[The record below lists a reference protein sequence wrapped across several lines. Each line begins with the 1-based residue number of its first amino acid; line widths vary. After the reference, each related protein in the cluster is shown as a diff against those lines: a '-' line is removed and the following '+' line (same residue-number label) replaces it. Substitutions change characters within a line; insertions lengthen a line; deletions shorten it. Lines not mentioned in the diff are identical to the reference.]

1 MNSWLIRQ
9 AIIRWIQSIGFI
21 LLLFGAV
28 TAHSATPTVTTESA
42 SEMTQNSA
50 KLCATVSPN
59 GDSTTVFFSK
69 TLCVHHGETLKIA
82 IGGGTKSY
90 ELSADLGKLADR
102 KLTFWGVSHLFF

>member
-1 MNSWLIRQ
+1 MKLGDCTSKSGDHCARVEEETIHDHGPLVKGDYWIKVQDVTGNTAQ
-9 AIIRWIQSIGFI
+9 AQAQVNVYSTK
-21 LLLFGAV
+21 LF
-28 TAHSATPTVTTESA
+28 A
-42 SEMTQNSA
+42 S
-50 KLCATVSPN
+50 P
-59 GDSTTVFFSK
+59 K